1 MPKRFDQVR
10 PFATLAVVAIAWLL
24 VPVGVKTLARAT
36 FFEFTAPINASA
48 SSVHVLQDYWSL
60 RMHTKPELIEAGR
73 DLARVNASY
82 ALAAEQSAS
91 LEAEILRL
99 ETDLHMPPRPD
110 FRFETARVT
119 RRDLSAWWQRLV
131 VLKGRNQGIPVGA
144 PVVSADGVIGRVT
157 EVGAY
162 TSVVELISSPDVRLA
177 AFFEGDTRPVSFQGG
192 LNPTFGPAHG
202 SVEFVPLDIYASAKE
217 PKRLITS
224 GLGGEFPAGLTIGQV
239 VRVAPNSDGMFQS
252 GAVEIDPRV
261 AQLSE
266 VTILVPD
273 ESAAA
278 PSVSTPALA
287 P

>member
-10 PFATLAVVAIAWLL
+10 PFATLAVVAVAWLL
-24 VPVGVKTLARAT
+24 IPLGVKTLARAT
-36 FFEFTAPINASA
+36 FFEFTAPLNLAASD
-48 SSVHVLQDYWSL
+48 VHVLQDYWSL
-60 RMHTKPELIEAGR
+60 RMHTNSELIEAGR

-82 ALAAEQSAS
+82 SVAAEQNAS
-91 LEAEILRL
+91 LQAEILRL
-99 ETDLHMPPRPD
+99 ETDLHLPPRPE
-110 FRFETARVT
+110 FRYETALVA

-131 VLKGRNQGIPVGA
+131 VLKGRNHGITAGD
-144 PVVSADGVIGRVT
+144 PVVSTDGVVGRVT

-162 TSVVELISSPDVRLA
+162 TSVVELISSPNVRLA

-192 LNPTFGPAHG
+192 QNPTFGSASG
-202 SVEFVPLDIYASAKE
+202 SVEFVPLDIYANAKE

-224 GLGGEFPAGLTIGQV
+224 GLGGEFPAGLTIGKV
-239 VRVAPNSDGMFQS
+239 VKVAPNSDGMFQS
-252 GAVEIDPRV
+252 GTVEIDPRV

-273 ESAAA
+273 ESAGPA
-278 PSVSTPALA
+278 PITAPATA